1 MGFEPNPDFEDE
13 LLRSLKSQLGGTMS
27 IEEMFTPEFMRH
39 HTIFSSFDEMVAA
52 SPIAGTTLEQLA
64 EDLQR
69 PEWDAFVAEHS
80 RFPSWADMLSAAAQ
94 EEARRRLS

>member
-1 MGFEPNPDFEDE
+1 MGFELNPDFEEE
-13 LLRSLKSQLGGTMS
+13 LLRAMKERLGETMTAD
-27 IEEMFTPEFMRH
+27 EMFTADFMRE
-39 HTIFSSFDEMVAA
+39 HTAFTSFDEMVAA

-94 EEARRRLS
+94 EEKRRRLK